1 MTRNEFL
8 GCLRVGDFTRL
19 FIECGWD
26 NPTTRHPVSLE
37 ANGQPY
43 VLSEVAQK
51 RGFRVYVCVGETI
64 NTPSSEYSNVQET
77 GLRRSIESFAVY
89 HW

>member
-8 GCLRVGDFTRL
+8 GCLRAGDFTRL

-26 NPTTRHPVSLE
+26 NPTTRHPVPLE

-64 NTPSSEYSNVQET
+64 PDSAV
-77 GLRRSIESFAVY
+77 RRAGHPPVFWA
-89 HW
+89 